1 MAFLDVA
8 HRAIAGSLI
17 IITLGGFTF
26 FGERFLNLV
35 AHIKKHAAENP
46 PPAAAPAAAQQGSAA
61 PAPPKLA

>member
-17 IITLGGFTF
+17 IVTLGGFTF
-26 FGERFLNLV
+26 FGERFLSLV
-35 AHIKKHAAENP
+35 AHIKKHVAEN